1 MLNFLRDDAK
11 KNKPFSDKQMIK
23 RFWQWLVRL
32 IQPILPPFLK
42 PKKYRRRQK
51 RLSDAEYQQ
60 LFRQLVTGVNRGWN
74 REQILQ
80 HLGYQSSDR
89 YFKVWLYE
97 YGQQL
102 RQLPQADHQLAWQ
115 LLQMSG
121 VGCGELGEIA
131 AEIGKDLLA
140 KPPGKG
146 EAYPEDKGDEEQEET
161 TESDAAETWLNQGK
175 QQLAD
180 QDFLGAIASFD
191 QAIQIKPDYPEAW
204 NNRGLAL
211 GNLGDYQRAIA
222 SYEKAIQIKPNYQLA
237 WYNWSVA
244 LDKLGDTIVCEGRE
258 QRRVI

>member
-1 MLNFLRDDAK
+1 M
-11 KNKPFSDKQMIK
+11 
-23 RFWQWLVRL
+23 WL
-32 IQPILPPFLK
+32 IQRIVPPFLK
-42 PKKYRRRQK
+42 SKQHRRRKK
-51 RLSDAEYQQ
+51 RLSDAEYHQ

-89 YFKVWLYE
+89 YFKRWLYD

-102 RQLPQADHQLAWQ
+102 RQLPEADHQLAWQ

-140 KPPGKG
+140 KPAVK
-146 EAYPEDKGDEEQEET
+146 EDANPEVQGDENQGET
-161 TESDAAETWLNQGK
+161 AESNAAETWFNQGK

-180 QDFLGAIASFD
+180 NDFLGAIASFD
-191 QAIQIKPDYPEAW
+191 QGIQLQPDYAEAW

-211 GNLGDYQRAIA
+211 GNLGDYQGAIA

-237 WYNWSVA
+237 WYNWGVA
-244 LDKLGDTIVCEGRE
+244 LDKLDSSPDVKAIRDPTH
-258 QRRVI
+258 

>member
-1 MLNFLRDDAK
+1 
-11 KNKPFSDKQMIK
+11 MIQ
-23 RFWQWLVRL
+23 RFWQWLMRL

-42 PKKYRRRQK
+42 PKKYRRLQK

-60 LFRQLVTGVNRGWN
+60 LFRQLLIGVNQGWN

-89 YFKVWLYE
+89 YFKLWLYD

-102 RQLPQADHQLAWQ
+102 RQLPEADHQFAWQ

-140 KPPGKG
+140 KPAGKG
-146 EAYPEDKGDEEQEET
+146 EAYPGDQGDADQGET
-161 TESDAAETWLNQGK
+161 AASDGAETWLNQGK

-191 QAIQIKPDYPEAW
+191 QAIQCQPDYAEAW

-211 GNLGDYQRAIA
+211 GNLGDYQGAIA
-222 SYEKAIQIKPNYQLA
+222 SYEKAIQIKPDYQLA
-237 WYNWSVA
+237 WYNWGVA
-244 LDKLGDTIVCEGRE
+244 LDKLKEKESAIAPIESSPDAKSIRDPTN
-258 QRRVI
+258 

>member
-1 MLNFLRDDAK
+1 
-11 KNKPFSDKQMIK
+11 MIK

-42 PKKYRRRQK
+42 PKRHRRLQK

-60 LFRQLVTGVNRGWN
+60 LFRQLLTGVNQGWN

-89 YFKVWLYE
+89 YFKVWLFE

-102 RQLPQADHQLAWQ
+102 RQLPEADHQFAGQ

-131 AEIGKDLLA
+131 AEIGQDLLA
-140 KPPGKG
+140 KPSGKG
-146 EAYPEDKGDEEQEET
+146 EEEQEDKGDEDKWENAEG
-161 TESDAAETWLNQGK
+161 DAAAALLNQGK
-175 QQLAD
+175 QQLKA
-180 QDFLGAIASFD
+180 QDFLGAIASFEK
-191 QAIQIKPDYPEAW
+191 AIQIKPDYPEAW

-211 GNLGDYQRAIA
+211 GNLGDYESAIA

-237 WYNWSVA
+237 WYNWGVA
-244 LDKLGDTIVCEGRE
+244 LDKLGEKESTISPIESSKDAKGIRDPTN
-258 QRRVI
+258 QHP

>member
-1 MLNFLRDDAK
+1 
-11 KNKPFSDKQMIK
+11 MIK
-23 RFWQWLVRL
+23 RLWQWLVRL
-32 IQPILPPFLK
+32 IWRIVPPFLK
-42 PKKYRRRQK
+42 PKQYRRRQK
-51 RLSDAEYQQ
+51 RLSDADYHQ
-60 LFRQLVTGVNRGWN
+60 LFRQLVIGVNQGWN

-89 YFKVWLYE
+89 AFKVWLYE

-102 RQLPQADHQLAWQ
+102 RQLPEADHQFAWQ

-140 KPPGKG
+140 KSAGKG
-146 EAYPEDKGDEEQEET
+146 EAYREET
-161 TESDAAETWLNQGK
+161 GDTDHSETGESDAAETWFNQGK

-191 QAIQIKPDYPEAW
+191 AAIQHQPDYAEAW

-211 GNLGDYQRAIA
+211 GKLGDDQSAIA
-222 SYEKAIQIKPNYQLA
+222 SYEKAIQLKPDYQLA
-237 WYNWSVA
+237 WYNWGVA
-244 LDKLGDTIVCEGRE
+244 MDKLRE
-258 QRRVI
+258 KESAISPIESSPDIKGMRDIDVN

>member
-1 MLNFLRDDAK
+1 
-11 KNKPFSDKQMIK
+11 MIK

-32 IQPILPPFLK
+32 IQGILPPFLK
-42 PKKYRRRQK
+42 PKQHRRRQK
-51 RLSDAEYQQ
+51 FLSDADYHQ
-60 LFRQLVTGVNRGWN
+60 LFRQLVVGVNQGWN

-89 YFKVWLYE
+89 AFKVWLYE

-102 RQLPQADHQLAWQ
+102 RQLPEADHQFAWQ

-131 AEIGKDLLA
+131 AEIGQDLLA

-146 EAYPEDKGDEEQEET
+146 EAYLGDPGDADHGET
-161 TESDAAETWLNQGK
+161 AERNAAETWLNQGK

-191 QAIQIKPDYPEAW
+191 AAIQHQPSLAEAW
-204 NNRGLAL
+204 NNRGLAW
-211 GNLGDYQRAIA
+211 GKLGDYQRAIA
-222 SYEKAIQIKPNYQLA
+222 SYEKAIQFKPDYQLA
-237 WYNWSVA
+237 WYNWGVA
-244 LDKLGDTIVCEGRE
+244 MDKLGDYESF
-258 QRRVI
+258 

>member
-1 MLNFLRDDAK
+1 
-11 KNKPFSDKQMIK
+11 MIQ
-23 RFWQWLVRL
+23 RFWQWLMRL

-42 PKKYRRRQK
+42 PQKYRRLQK

-60 LFRQLVTGVNRGWN
+60 LFRQLLIGVNQGWN

-89 YFKVWLYE
+89 YFKLWLYD

-102 RQLPQADHQLAWQ
+102 RQLPEADHQLAWQ

-140 KPPGKG
+140 KPARKG
-146 EAYPEDKGDEEQEET
+146 EAYPEETGDADQGET
-161 TESDAAETWLNQGK
+161 AASDAAETWLNQGK

-191 QAIQIKPDYPEAW
+191 QAIQCQPDYTEAW

-211 GNLGDYQRAIA
+211 GNLGDYKGAIA
-222 SYEKAIQIKPNYQLA
+222 SYEKAIQFKPDYQLA
-237 WYNWSVA
+237 WYNWGVA
-244 LDKLGDTIVCEGRE
+244 MDKLKEKESAIAPIESSPDAKSIRDPTN
-258 QRRVI
+258 

>member
-1 MLNFLRDDAK
+1 
-11 KNKPFSDKQMIK
+11 MIK

-32 IQPILPPFLK
+32 IQRIVPPFLK
-42 PKKYRRRQK
+42 PKQNRRRQK

-60 LFRQLVTGVNRGWN
+60 LFRQLLIGVNQGWN

-89 YFKVWLYE
+89 SFKVWLYD

-102 RQLPQADHQLAWQ
+102 RQLPEADHQLAWQ

-140 KPPGKG
+140 KPAGKG
-146 EAYPEDKGDEEQEET
+146 EAYPGDQADADQGET
-161 TESDAAETWLNQGK
+161 AESDAAETWLNQGK

-191 QAIQIKPDYPEAW
+191 QAIQCQPDYAEAW

-211 GNLGDYQRAIA
+211 GNLGDYQGAIA
-222 SYEKAIQIKPNYQLA
+222 SYEKAIQFKPDYQLA
-237 WYNWSVA
+237 WYNWGVA
-244 LDKLGDTIVCEGRE
+244 LDKLKEKESAIAPIESSKDAKGIRDPTN
-258 QRRVI
+258 QHP